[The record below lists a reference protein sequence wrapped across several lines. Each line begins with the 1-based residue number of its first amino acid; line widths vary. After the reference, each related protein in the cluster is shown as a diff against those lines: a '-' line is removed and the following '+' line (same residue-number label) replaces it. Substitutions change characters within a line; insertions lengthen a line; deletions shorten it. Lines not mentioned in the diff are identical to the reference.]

1 MFKNIAL
8 HGTYISSKQW
18 SVSKMKSPYDIK
30 FLAIIQ
36 VIYKRDNVCYF
47 KNKIVIS
54 LRKAFVGFQWTRL
67 KLCTKICSRNLT
79 NGLSLRA
86 K

>member
-8 HGTYISSKQW
+8 HGAYISLEQW

-36 VIYKRDNVCYF
+36 VIYKRDNVCYL
-47 KNKIVIS
+47 KNKNVTTVMKVD
-54 LRKAFVGFQWTRL
+54 RGVPMD
-67 KLCTKICSRNLT
+67 
-79 NGLSLRA
+79 
-86 K
+86 